1 MNARSVVP
9 FKPPQRPV
17 VRIFEAWTDLLHDA
31 IQIEV
36 AVF

>member
-9 FKPPQRPV
+9 FTPRLNAPV
-17 VRIFEAWTDLLHDA
+17 VHIFEAWTDDDA
-31 IQIEV
+31 IQIQV